1 MSTGWMDIKRRV
13 TVLGLAIGV
22 LLVGCTSRAIPGKP
36 MRDGT
41 LITSAEIDSANVST
55 AYDAIHKLR
64 PQFLISRG
72 QLSLDPKVSPNAS
85 PQLPRVYVDDQ
96 LYGDATTLRGIL
108 TGTIESIR
116 YYSASAAQYK
126 YGHDNAAGVI
136 AIATK
141 H

>member
-1 MSTGWMDIKRRV
+1 MATRRMSIERRV
-13 TVLGLAIGV
+13 TVLALSIGV
-22 LLVGCTSRAIPGKP
+22 VLAGCTSRALPGKP

-41 LITSAEIDSANVST
+41 VITSAEIDSANAAT
-55 AYDAIHKLR
+55 AYDVIHKLR

-72 QLSLDPKVSPNAS
+72 QLSLDPKASPNAA
-85 PQLPRVYVDDQ
+85 PLLPRVYVDDQ